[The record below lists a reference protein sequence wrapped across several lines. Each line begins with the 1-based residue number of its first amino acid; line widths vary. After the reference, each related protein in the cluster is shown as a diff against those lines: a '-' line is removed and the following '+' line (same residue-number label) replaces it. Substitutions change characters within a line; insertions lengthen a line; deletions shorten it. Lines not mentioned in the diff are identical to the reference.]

1 VELLLETSGRQ
12 KSGAKPTL
20 KRVAVV
26 KNESSG
32 EQVISRSMKISDES
46 ALEEDTVLLGVKS
59 ASWSIGFAEVRG
71 PVFGLYRHQAHGL
84 QSKKITGSNVGV
96 RMS

>member
-1 VELLLETSGRQ
+1 
-12 KSGAKPTL
+12 
-20 KRVAVV
+20 VV

-32 EQVISRSMKISDES
+32 EQVISRFMKISDKS
-46 ALEEDTVLLGVKS
+46 AVPEATVLWEIKS
-59 ASWSIGFAEVRG
+59 ASWSIGFAEVRD